1 MKITIRSAKP
11 EDETTVTTLWRA
23 CGLVTQQND
32 PAADFRFAQGRE
44 TSEVLLGEDE
54 NQTTIGTVMVGHDG
68 HRGWLYYVASSPDAR
83 GVGIGRSLV
92 SAAEAW
98 LRDRGVLKAQ
108 LMVRETNTGVVP
120 FYERLGYETAPRIV
134 MGKWL

>member
-1 MKITIRSAKP
+1 MAKP
-11 EDETTVTTLWRA
+11 EDETDVITLWRD

-32 PAADFRFAQGRE
+32 PATDFRFARGRE
-44 TSEVLLGEDE
+44 TSEILLGEDE
-54 NQTTIGTVMVGHDG
+54 NQTIIGTIMVGHDG

-83 GVGIGRSLV
+83 GAGIGRSLV
-92 SAAEAW
+92 GAAEAW

-108 LMVRETNTGVVP
+108 LMVRETNAGVVP